1 MNHSSNLQTSR
12 FICLLIAIAAACC
25 SLASKADDAATA
37 TAPEITNTPAPAVT
51 PETTPAPETTNAP
64 APAVAPETTPVPEAT
79 NTPATAAAPA
89 ITNTPAP
96 ATVPVTTN
104 APATTTTSLTTNQ
117 PAVAAVP
124 AATNAPAA
132 TPLATTA
139 TAKTKPAVTRKAT
152 PSYRPFSI
160 DAEAGTTG
168 YGGAATWRFADHLG
182 VRAGLDYFQY
192 SFSANVQDAKYNLR
206 IHLMSEPLALDLFP
220 SRNSTFHLSLGAL
233 INQNQFTGAN
243 GSAQNITI
251 NGSPYFIPANALSLK
266 LKQPAVLPYASLGGN
281 LYLGS
286 RHHLFLSGEL
296 GAAYG
301 RWNASFTD
309 SSGISASDLAAEKS
323 KVQNGANKVP
333 VWPIIKIGIGYSF

>member
-1 MNHSSNLQTSR
+1 MNHNQNFQMTRLA
-12 FICLLIAIAAACC
+12 CLLIAIAGICC
-25 SLASKADDAATA
+25 PLASEADDTATA
-37 TAPEITNTPAPAVT
+37 TAPEI
-51 PETTPAPETTNAP
+51 TNAP
-64 APAVAPETTPVPEAT
+64 APAVAPETTPAPEAT

-89 ITNTPAP
+89 ITNTPAT
-96 ATVPVTTN
+96 TV
-104 APATTTTSLTTNQ
+104 ASETTNQ
-117 PAVAAVP
+117 PAAAAAP

-132 TPLATTA
+132 TPPATVV
-139 TAKTKPAVTRKAT
+139 TAKPKPAVTRKAT

-168 YGGAATWRFADHLG
+168 YGGAAAWRFADHLG

-192 SFSANVQDAKYNLR
+192 SFSANVQDAKYNLK

-309 SSGISASDLAAEKS
+309 SSGLISASDLAAEQS
-323 KVQNGANKVP
+323 KVRNGANKVP
-333 VWPIIKIGIGYSF
+333 VWPIIKISVGYSF